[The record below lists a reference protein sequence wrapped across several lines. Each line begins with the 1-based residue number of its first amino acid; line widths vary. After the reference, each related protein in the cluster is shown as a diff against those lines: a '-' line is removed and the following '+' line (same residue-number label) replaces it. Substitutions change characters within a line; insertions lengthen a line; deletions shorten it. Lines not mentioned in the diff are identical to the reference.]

1 MGGPPPGPD
10 PHPPPRPEGSLQR
23 SRLCDTN
30 YDTLFGIECG
40 PCGSWAAAKTEG
52 GTTPS
57 ALYYYKPRSTR
68 AALLCGAIGVLLG
81 ALH

>member
-1 MGGPPPGPD
+1 MDNCVLRRHVPL
-10 PHPPPRPEGSLQR
+10 HSCREKATRPRQLQ
-23 SRLCDTN
+23 N
-30 YDTLFGIECG
+30 
-40 PCGSWAAAKTEG
+40 PCKNLLDAHTDESAAKTEG

-57 ALYYYKPRSTR
+57 ALYYYKTRSTR

>member
-1 MGGPPPGPD
+1 MAAPAPALAATLTAGPPAAAPAATATPT
-10 PHPPPRPEGSLQR
+10 EGNCKVIATCQFFSDL
-23 SRLCDTN
+23 
-30 YDTLFGIECG
+30 
-40 PCGSWAAAKTEG
+40 PAAKTEG

>member
-1 MGGPPPGPD
+1 VC
-10 PHPPPRPEGSLQR
+10 HS
-23 SRLCDTN
+23 
-30 YDTLFGIECG
+30 
-40 PCGSWAAAKTEG
+40 AAKTEG

-57 ALYYYKPRSTR
+57 ALYYYKTRSTR